1 MVRFVAVS
9 PGNPG
14 VVTRKSLLLFA
25 AASVIWGSSFLF
37 IRVAVEHIPP
47 AVVVFGRTALGAA
60 FLVPLAARRRAFRGL
75 RQVIVPIAVVTLLD
89 IAAPT
94 FLTAWGEQH
103 VSSSIAGILTA
114 TDPLFTAVL
123 ALWLIRS
130 EVPDRRRSLGL
141 VIGFAGVVALLGID
155 VRGDAAELL
164 GAGAVILSA
173 LGYAGAALL
182 YRRWLPEAP
191 AVTVTAL
198 MTVISSVAFLGP
210 AAANLPRQVPPAS
223 SIAALVTLGIVNTGV
238 AYWLFYLLIDEA
250 GAATASVITYVMPVV
265 ARFLGV
271 RLLGERLTVGAI
283 AGLILIAL
291 GAWLATSQHTPGQVL
306 ARAGR
311 RRTPRRGPASEG
323 RRRGEQHQVVAV
335 QDLASGARQVR
346 AEGAPGFGRNND
358 DSVARP
364 SGARE
369 GGRVKDGDRR

>member
-1 MVRFVAVS
+1 
-9 PGNPG
+9 
-14 VVTRKSLLLFA
+14 VTRKSLVLFA

-37 IRVAVEHIPP
+37 IRVAVEYIPP

-75 RQVIVPIAVVTLLD
+75 RPVIVPVAVVTLLD
-89 IAAPT
+89 MAAPT

-114 TDPLFTAVL
+114 TDPLFTALL

-182 YRRWLPEAP
+182 YRRWLADAP
-191 AVTVTAL
+191 AVAVTAL

-210 AAANLPRQVPPAS
+210 AAAGLPRQAPPAS
-223 SIAALVTLGIVNTGV
+223 SIVALATLGIVNTGI

-265 ARFLGV
+265 ALFLGV
-271 RLLGERLTVGAI
+271 GLLGERLTAGAI

-291 GAWLATSQHTPGQVL
+291 GAWLATSRHTPAEVL
-306 ARAGR
+306 ASVRRRRARPRGLSPGR
-311 RRTPRRGPASEG
+311 RLRPSRDGRLASTRETPDG
-323 RRRGEQHQVVAV
+323 RRPA
-335 QDLASGARQVR
+335 AR
-346 AEGAPGFGRNND
+346 
-358 DSVARP
+358 
-364 SGARE
+364 
-369 GGRVKDGDRR
+369 